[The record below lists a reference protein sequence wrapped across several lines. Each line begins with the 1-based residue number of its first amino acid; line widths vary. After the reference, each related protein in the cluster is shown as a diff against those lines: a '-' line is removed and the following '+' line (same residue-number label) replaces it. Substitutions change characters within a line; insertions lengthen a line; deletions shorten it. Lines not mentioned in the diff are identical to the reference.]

1 MVHLYAL
8 PCLPVPDLG
17 LFTLILPSPRPP
29 PDDWRRP
36 PGAALWNDRLLPGA
50 CLVLCVHLC
59 IHSAGS
65 SMVANAAGTDVMAH
79 ALEHSTWDA
88 QAEGF
93 PQVQGQLDF
102 RVSFK
107 LVWGAAE

>member
-1 MVHLYAL
+1 
-8 PCLPVPDLG
+8 
-17 LFTLILPSPRPP
+17 
-29 PDDWRRP
+29 
-36 PGAALWNDRLLPGA
+36 
-50 CLVLCVHLC
+50 
-59 IHSAGS
+59 
-65 SMVANAAGTDVMAH
+65 MVANAAGTDVMAH